1 MPVGS
6 EKDPDSDI
14 TSTTIEVDQA
24 SEINM
29 DEEAKSKEN
38 DSAGLFKSRCF

>member
-6 EKDPDSDI
+6 EKDPDNDI
-14 TSTTIEVDQA
+14 TSTIFEVDQV

-29 DEEAKSKEN
+29 DEETKSKEN